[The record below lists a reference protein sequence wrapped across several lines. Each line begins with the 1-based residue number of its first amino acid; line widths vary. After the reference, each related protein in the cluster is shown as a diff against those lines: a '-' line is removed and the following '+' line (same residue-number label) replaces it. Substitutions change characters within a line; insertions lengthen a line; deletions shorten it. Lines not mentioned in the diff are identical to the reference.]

1 MSAVRRPDSLVTALH
16 SVIVAVVVPLCFAYY
31 SVVAVVMALAGATS
45 RTVHRCYTGV
55 ARAGIFVA
63 RTRLE
68 VHGVENLDPQQAYV
82 VVANHESNW
91 DPLVIMA
98 ALPKVLIRFVAK
110 TQIMRIPLL
119 GQALRLGG
127 NVEVVRRRD
136 PGDVR
141 RLQDTMSKRDPSV
154 SMLFFAEGTRA
165 RDGSFR
171 EFKMGAFAT
180 ALQSG
185 LPILP
190 VAVAGTYW
198 IWPPE
203 TFWFR
208 RGTAVVEVGTP
219 IPTDKLGYADRA
231 ALRDQTRE
239 AVGKLRA
246 SARERLR
253 ARGLDPG
260 GID

>member
-1 MSAVRRPDSLVTALH
+1 M
-16 SVIVAVVVPLCFAYY
+16 
-31 SVVAVVMALAGATS
+31 
-45 RTVHRCYTGV
+45 HRCYTGF
-55 ARAGIFVA
+55 ARFGIAVA

-68 VHGVENLDPQQAYV
+68 VRGRDNVDPTQAYV
-82 VVANHESNW
+82 VVPNHESNW
-91 DPLVIMA
+91 DPLCIMA
-98 ALPKVLIRFVAK
+98 ALPGLMIRFVAK
-110 TQIMRIPLL
+110 TQIMNLPIL
-119 GQALRLGG
+119 GRALRLTG

-141 RLQDTMSKRDPSV
+141 RLQQTMDARNPDV

-180 ALQSG
+180 ALEAG

-208 RGTAVVEVGTP
+208 RGSVVVEIGRP
-219 IPTDKLGYADRA
+219 IPTDKLGYEDRA

-239 AVGKLRA
+239 AVGELR
-246 SARERLR
+246 SRARERLR
-253 ARGLDPG
+253 AQGLDPG